1 MRRSVL
7 LLLLLVGCAG
17 EQQHQRTQV
26 RDSAGVTI
34 VENHLQGRM
43 GLDTCAVSAA
53 PILNIGVA
61 EGDMD
66 YEFYRL
72 FDAIRLSDGRIAV
85 VNQGTDEVR
94 FYDGQGRYLSS
105 IGREGD
111 GPGEFRNVRR
121 VWELPGDS
129 LLVWD
134 RRQQRF
140 SLFTLSGEFV
150 RSFHVSPF
158 LMNPPDILS
167 ALDDG
172 TILAAYR
179 QVVEWD
185 AGFVPQLIYHL
196 RFAWTGEL
204 VDTIGVYE
212 TGRVGR
218 LGRPEEA
225 FAGSP
230 LFEPATHSA
239 ASRSSFVVGRGL
251 EREIEVRRT
260 DGRLARLVRWTGE
273 SRDVTGADVD
283 ALREAALSRLTGDPR
298 MDRLR
303 RLSVEEV
310 PVNDRFPA
318 LGDLRLD
325 TEGNIWVEEY
335 PRPGVEGAD
344 RWIVFDSAGNFRCTA
359 DTPNGLL
366 IYEIGDDYILGEE
379 QDAANVE
386 YVRMYA
392 LARPPRRSG

>member
-7 LLLLLVGCAG
+7 VLLLLVGYTG
-17 EQQHQRTQV
+17 EPPRQLTQV

-34 VENHLQGRM
+34 VENDLQGRT

-53 PILNIGVA
+53 PVLNIGVV

-94 FYDGQGRYLSS
+94 FYDGQGRYLASV
-105 IGREGD
+105 GREGD

-172 TILAAYR
+172 TILTAYR
-179 QVVEWD
+179 QVVSRTTDFERD
-185 AGFVPQLIYHL
+185 SVYHL
-196 RFAWTGEL
+196 RFARTGEL
-204 VDTIGVYE
+204 IDTIGVYA

-230 LFEPATHSA
+230 LFEPFTQSA
-239 ASRSSFVVGRGL
+239 ASRSGVFVGRGL
-251 EREIEVRRT
+251 EREIEVRRA
-260 DGRLARLVRWTGE
+260 DGRLVRLIRWTGG
-273 SRDVTGADVD
+273 SRDVTDADVN
-283 ALREAALSRLTGDPR
+283 AVRQAALSRLTGDPR

-325 TEGNIWVEEY
+325 TEGEIWVEEY
-335 PRPGVEGAD
+335 PRPGVEGPD

-359 DTPNGLL
+359 DTPDGLL
-366 IYEIGDDYILGEE
+366 IYQIGDDYILGEE
-379 QDAANVE
+379 QDEARVE

-392 LARPPRRSG
+392 LARPPKRSG